1 MTVDVEA
8 LKQRMTQHIHALQD
22 DICGALERLD
32 GRARFREDA
41 WTRPG
46 GGGGRSRVME
56 EGAVLE
62 KAGVS
67 TSVVFGELEEAFANK
82 LQGEGRTFWAGGLS
96 LVLHPRNPHVPTV
109 HANYRFIHQGAKAWF
124 GGGADLTPYYLVDE
138 DAAHFHR
145 VHKEACDRHACADYA
160 RYKKACDQYS
170 ICATA
175 RRRGAWAASS
185 SRTRGRNWSR
195 SSRSSRT

>member
-56 EGAVLE
+56 DGAVLE
-62 KAGVS
+62 KAAS
-67 TSVVFGELEEAFANK
+67 NAIFRFPI
-82 LQGEGRTFWAGGLS
+82 
-96 LVLHPRNPHVPTV
+96 LHPKAAAAARPSSVSGESLHPCRRPMVLKTV
-109 HANYRFIHQGAKAWF
+109 LPC
-124 GGGADLTPYYLVDE
+124 LT
-138 DAAHFHR
+138 R
-145 VHKEACDRHACADYA
+145 
-160 RYKKACDQYS
+160 
-170 ICATA
+170 
-175 RRRGAWAASS
+175 
-185 SRTRGRNWSR
+185 
-195 SSRSSRT
+195 